1 VRLARAAGYRLL
13 EGNASTALAE
23 IELILGQRDHAAER
37 AGQALAIHRETGHRL
52 GEARTLRLLGEA
64 LLPTKDADAALPH
77 WRAALAIFDDAGA
90 SPEAGALRDLLARRQ
105 RRAVARGDATRP

>member
-37 AGQALAIHRETGHRL
+37 AGQALAIHRETGL

-64 LLPTKDADAALPH
+64 LLPAEDADAALPH